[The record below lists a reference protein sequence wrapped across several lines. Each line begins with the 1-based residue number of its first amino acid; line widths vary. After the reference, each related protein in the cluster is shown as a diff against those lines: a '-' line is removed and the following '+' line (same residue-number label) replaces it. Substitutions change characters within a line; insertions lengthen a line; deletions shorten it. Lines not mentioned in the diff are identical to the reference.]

1 MGLCRPLVTVRYVQS
16 ATDLGGMRT
25 VTTSTI
31 RLATESDAAEIAS
44 IYRPYVVDTAITF
57 ELDPPSPAEIRDR
70 IESKL
75 AEYPWLVCEY
85 EGEVVGY
92 AYAGPVRKRE
102 AYQWSVE
109 SSVYV
114 DASVHRNGV
123 ARGLYESL
131 FALLDLQGYLNVYAV
146 VTLPNPGSVAL
157 HESFGFEQDAEFEA
171 MGYKHGAWHDVGW
184 WSLALADHPDEPVP
198 PLSLAVAQDDARWE
212 QRLER
217 GESSIR
223 L

>member
-1 MGLCRPLVTVRYVQS
+1 MGLCRPLVTVRYVQR
-16 ATDLGGMRT
+16 ATDHGRPSR
-25 VTTSTI
+25 VTGTEI
-31 RLATESDAAEIAS
+31 RLATEDDAEAITA
-44 IYRPYVVDTAITF
+44 IYRPYVEDTSITF

-70 IESKL
+70 IETKL
-75 AEYPWLVCEY
+75 TDYPWLVCEY

-114 DASVHRNGV
+114 AESAHRNGV

-157 HESFGFEQDAEFEA
+157 HESFGFEQEAEFEA
-171 MGYKHGAWHDVGW
+171 MGYKHGSWHDVGW
-184 WSLALADHPDEPVP
+184 WSLSLEDHPDEPVP
-198 PLSLAVAQDDARWE
+198 PLSLAAAQDDARWE
-212 QRLER
+212 ERLTR
-217 GESSIR
+217 GESSVR
-223 L
+223 F